1 MRRRQRRG
9 GGKQL
14 QGEITGIGGRGDGL
28 LAPQPGMDGPVFVP
42 LTVPGNEV
50 RVQTTSRSA
59 SGTQSEILELL
70 REGPD
75 RVEPPCPHFGAC
87 GGCQLQHWKPEAQQ
101 DWKLARVE
109 EAVSRAGY
117 DPALVLPL
125 ESVGA
130 ATRRRAEF
138 VAVQPAGK
146 PVQIGF
152 RRRSSHWVEVIE
164 TLSLIHI

>member
-14 QGEITGIGGRGDGL
+14 QGEISGIGGRGDGL

-42 LTVPGNEV
+42 LTVPGDEV

-75 RVEPPCPHFGAC
+75 RVEPPCPTSAPAVAASCSTGSRSPA
-87 GGCQLQHWKPEAQQ
+87 GLEA
-101 DWKLARVE
+101 
-109 EAVSRAGY
+109 RAG
-117 DPALVLPL
+117 
-125 ESVGA
+125 
-130 ATRRRAEF
+130 RRGRLACWF
-138 VAVQPAGK
+138 
-146 PVQIGF
+146 
-152 RRRSSHWVEVIE
+152 
-164 TLSLIHI
+164 

>member
-14 QGEITGIGGRGDGL
+14 QGEISGIGGRGGDGL

-42 LTVPGNEV
+42 LTVPGDEV

-87 GGCQLQHWKPEAQQ
+87 GMPAAALEARSPAG
-101 DWKLARVE
+101 L
-109 EAVSRAGY
+109 EARAG
-117 DPALVLPL
+117 
-125 ESVGA
+125 
-130 ATRRRAEF
+130 RRGRLACWF
-138 VAVQPAGK
+138 
-146 PVQIGF
+146 
-152 RRRSSHWVEVIE
+152 
-164 TLSLIHI
+164 